1 MTNSITMANT
11 NTIANTNTM
20 ANANTMT
27 NTNTMTNSDSLRV
40 SSSAIIGDL
49 GNISSDVIRVIV
61 DMLGPAVRKVDA
73 VVTLPGSCPI
83 VRFHLVEPCSS
94 HFISHSILVGVG
106 GNLPK
111 VIVAHRMGHTN
122 TVSNTNS
129 MPDSNSM
136 PNANAVSNSNAVSDA
151 NSMSNANTTSEE
163 LRCCRSGNNQGREV
177 ENGLH
182 DVGCL

>member
-1 MTNSITMANT
+1 MTNS
-11 NTIANTNTM
+11 
-20 ANANTMT
+20 NTMT
-27 NTNTMTNSDSLRV
+27 NTNTVANTNTMTNANTMANTNTMTNTNSLRV

-49 GNISSDVIRVIV
+49 GNISSEVIRVIV
-61 DMLGPAVRKVDA
+61 DMLDPAVRKVDA
-73 VVTLPGSCPI
+73 VVSLPGSCPI

-111 VIVAHRMGHTN
+111 VIIAHRMGHTN
-122 TVSNTNS
+122 SVSNTNS

-136 PNANAVSNSNAVSDA
+136 PNANAVSDA

-182 DVGCL
+182 DAGF